1 MINADLP
8 HNIGLVP
15 FDAMCHYSPLG
26 NFLQVVSI
34 TAHNALRAVL
44 PMDAQGC
51 HAWVNSPD
59 PEVADAEAERIFGL
73 VEGAGLTIRI
83 L

>member
-1 MINADLP
+1 MINADLL
-8 HNIGLVP
+8 HHIGLVP
-15 FDAMCHYSPLG
+15 FDAICHHSPLG
-26 NFLQVVSI
+26 NLLQAVST
-34 TAHNALRAVL
+34 TAHEALRAVL
-44 PMDAQGC
+44 SMDAQGC

-59 PEVADAEAERIFGL
+59 PEVADAEAERILGL